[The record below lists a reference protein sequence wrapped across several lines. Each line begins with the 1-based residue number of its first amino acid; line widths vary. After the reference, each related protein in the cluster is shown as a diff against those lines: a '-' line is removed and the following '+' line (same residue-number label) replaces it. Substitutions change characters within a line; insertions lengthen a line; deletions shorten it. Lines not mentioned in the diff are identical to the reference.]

1 MIFKKLVCVFSCA
14 ALLSGCMMGP
24 NYKRPDLDLPAQQ
37 SGEEYS
43 IFQNYQWWEMFEDPE
58 LNKLETEALLFN
70 KDLRQAVARVDQAR
84 AAVTTA
90 VADQLP
96 TIAAQGGS
104 GRAGNYYGSGQTLS
118 TGTIVASFELDLWG
132 KYRRLSEAA
141 RADLLSTMAAKDTV
155 LLSLTAQVA
164 STYFTLRTLDAQ
176 LEIARRTLAT
186 RQESVR
192 IYTSRYNAGYAT
204 EVDLRRIEADMYS
217 VAATAKQLE
226 LSVKTTETALSVLV
240 GRSPREIVQGFE
252 ERQGH
257 LRDAVVMPVVPEGI
271 PSRFLANRPD
281 VRSAEGQLIAANA
294 RIGAA
299 RAAYF
304 PDISLTG
311 AAGYASPQLN
321 ELFRG
326 TSGLWAFAGQVM
338 QPIFAGGRIVAQ
350 NKAAKAQYEEMLAA
364 YEQTVQNAFK
374 EALDALNSNRIN
386 REMFE
391 ILLKQTQSLRRGYEL
406 TKKQEDAGLIGTMEL
421 LDVERN
427 LLQAE
432 MNLASARQNELLA
445 LISLAKAFGGGWDEK
460 CGFGPFEAQ
469 IASEQAA
476 FEAQKEQQRAAAAT
490 QPETAPAL
498 TEQTEVQPKAPA
510 AKESPV
516 PASKEDS
523 KKTDMSSSATK

>member
-1 MIFKKLVCVFSCA
+1 MIFKRLVCALSCA

-24 NYKRPDLDLPAQQ
+24 NYKRPDLDLPAEQ
-37 SGEEYS
+37 SGEDYS
-43 IFQNYQWWEMFEDPE
+43 VFQNYQWWEMFEDPE

-96 TIAAQGGS
+96 TIATQGGS
-104 GRAGNYYGSGQTLS
+104 GRAGSYYGSGQTLS

-176 LEIARRTLAT
+176 LEIAQRTLAT

-252 ERQGH
+252 KRQGH
-257 LRDAVVMPVVPEGI
+257 LRDAVVMPMVPEGL
-271 PSRFLANRPD
+271 PSRLLANRPD

-304 PDISLTG
+304 PDITLTG

-326 TSGLWAFAGQVM
+326 TSGMWAFAGQVM

-391 ILLKQTQSLRRGYEL
+391 ILLEQTKALRRGYEL

-445 LISLAKAFGGGWDEK
+445 LISLSKAFGGGWDEK

-469 IASEQAA
+469 VESERAA
-476 FEAQKEQQRAAAAT
+476 WEEQKAQQRAAAEQQAQAEAAPNKEQSQAAPAEAT
-490 QPETAPAL
+490 EPAKAEETAAD
-498 TEQTEVQPKAPA
+498 EPK
-510 AKESPV
+510 K
-516 PASKEDS
+516 
-523 KKTDMSSSATK
+523 

>member
-1 MIFKKLVCVFSCA
+1 MIFKKLVSAVLCA

-37 SGEEYS
+37 NGEDYS
-43 IFQNYQWWEMFEDPE
+43 VFQNYQWWEMFQDPE

-104 GRAGNYYGSGQTLS
+104 GRAGSYYGSGQTLS

-176 LEIARRTLAT
+176 LEIAQRTLAT

-192 IYTSRYNAGYAT
+192 IYASRYKAGYAT

-252 ERQGH
+252 KRQGH
-257 LRDAVVMPVVPEGI
+257 LRDAVVMPNVPEGI

-304 PDISLTG
+304 PDITLTA

-326 TSGLWAFAGQVM
+326 TSGMWAFAGQVM

-364 YEQTVQNAFK
+364 YEQTVQTAFK
-374 EALDALNSNRIN
+374 EALDALNSNRMN

-391 ILLKQTQSLRRGYEL
+391 ILQEQTKALRRGYEL

-432 MNLASARQNELLA
+432 MNLATARQNELLA
-445 LISLAKAFGGGWDEK
+445 LISLSKAFGGGWDEK

-469 IASEQAA
+469 VEAERAA
-476 FEAQKEQQRAAAAT
+476 WEAQKAQERAEAQT
-490 QPETAPAL
+490 KPETVV
-498 TEQTEVQPKAPA
+498 TEEENKPSSKDKIT
-510 AKESPV
+510 KEE
-516 PASKEDS
+516 PASKEE
-523 KKTDMSSSATK
+523 KTDTSKAK